1 MKNNIFK
8 YLYLMWFGGSAYVT
22 IEVFF
27 RSRSHWSMFAL
38 AAISFVFV
46 GLLNEK
52 TEISIVH
59 QVAIGTIVLTLF
71 EFITGCI
78 VNIYFGLNI
87 WDYSNLPFNI
97 LGQICPQFCLLWG
110 IVVFVSIFLDDAIRS
125 MFFKEERHKY
135 KLF

>member
-27 RSRSHWSMFAL
+27 RSRSHWSMFVL

-59 QVAIGTIVLTLF
+59 QVIIGTIVLTLF

-125 MFFKEERHKY
+125 MFFKEEWHKY